1 MTPLRLIVGI
11 GNPGSEY
18 RATRHN
24 AGAWFV
30 ERTAEIAIPLLSL
43 QRLCCGCRLSHIGLR
58 ESKPADLAK
67 QAVLFAF
74 VHRLRG

>member
-18 RATRHN
+18 SATRHN

-30 ERTAEIAIPLLSL
+30 ERLARAIGVSLGAQAKFQAEAGN
-43 QRLCCGCRLSHIGLR
+43 R
-58 ESKPADLAK
+58 
-67 QAVLFAF
+67 QAQAGRR
-74 VHRLRG
+74 HRRP